1 MSLQDSP
8 TTDLPV
14 TATTASGE
22 NFIVLVKLFQRYFQ
36 NDREIVSIDV
46 IEKTFSC
53 CYSLKSKALSGMQL
67 RCFLSLITRMLS
79 VPTLPVIRTFI

>member
-36 NDREIVSIDV
+36 NYREIVSIDV
-46 IEKTFSC
+46 IEKTF
-53 CYSLKSKALSGMQL
+53 LLLLFKKQGSGMQL